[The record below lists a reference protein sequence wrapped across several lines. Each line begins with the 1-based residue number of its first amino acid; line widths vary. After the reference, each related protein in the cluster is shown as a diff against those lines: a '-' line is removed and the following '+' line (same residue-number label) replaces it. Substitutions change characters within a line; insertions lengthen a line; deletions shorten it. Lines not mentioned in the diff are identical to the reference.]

1 MKSSYICSLFVFG
14 TLIASAQSSTCSKC
28 WAVGDTECCGDKTI
42 ECPGSSCMTIS
53 EYCILGDKE
62 SRTIRRTCGDNTTC
76 GICFSVTTN
85 KGLTVLASSQCGTGD
100 KSNADLNY
108 QITCKALEN
117 ENGLSCPACYL
128 NNSMDGCEATDR
140 VKCRGAETECVD
152 YAGKVQISDGEI
164 QAISAQ
170 GCIMKNGCAIGF
182 AGLPGAKQIKE
193 NKFTCRPAD
202 KD

>member
-108 QITCKALEN
+108 QN
-117 ENGLSCPACYL
+117 
-128 NNSMDGCEATDR
+128 
-140 VKCRGAETECVD
+140 
-152 YAGKVQISDGEI
+152 GEI